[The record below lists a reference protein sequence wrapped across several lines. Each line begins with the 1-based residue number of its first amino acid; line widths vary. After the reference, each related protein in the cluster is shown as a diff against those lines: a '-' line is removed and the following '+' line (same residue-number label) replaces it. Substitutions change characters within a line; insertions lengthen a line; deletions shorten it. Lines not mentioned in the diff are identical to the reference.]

1 MIVAAWPGG
10 TITMVNEL
18 YGSELKSHV
27 YRAFPLFLQE
37 THPKLKI
44 IGNKLFFIL
53 YLAHSHVF
61 AEFLVYDQRIPG
73 YFGHPRILQMAE
85 FPYPP
90 SVRVSK
96 ESLDTSVIRGLS
108 TDCGLPPNGKH
119 GRIVKPAYNLGG
131 IAQDVNKMLP

>member
-37 THPKLKI
+37 THQKQKI
-44 IGNKLFFIL
+44 IGNKLYFIL
-53 YLAHSHVF
+53 YLAHSHAF
-61 AEFLVYDQRIPG
+61 TEFLVYDHRIPR

-90 SVRVSK
+90 LSK
-96 ESLDTSVIRGLS
+96 YPRNS
-108 TDCGLPPNGKH
+108 
-119 GRIVKPAYNLGG
+119 
-131 IAQDVNKMLP
+131 